1 MAADA
6 LKPPP
11 ARLLL
16 TEWPRAAASLARL
29 AGARALLDA
38 APRGDGRPV
47 LVLPGLFNSDLSNT
61 VLRRYLTRLGYD
73 AHQWGLGRNFGA
85 RTIGGDAS
93 RLLARVEAVAAG
105 AGAPV
110 TLIGVSLGGIMA
122 RLAAHRA
129 PALVREVVTIASPY
143 AAHPHATN
151 VWRAFELVTG
161 ERVDSPEVRALSAE
175 VAQPLPVPTTAIW
188 SAQDGLVNGHACH
201 DAHARCIEVTSGH
214 IGVQLNPEVLLVVA
228 EVLAQSSPSGRG

>member
-1 MAADA
+1 MAADE

-16 TEWPRAAASLARL
+16 TEWPRAAATVVRL
-29 AGARALLDA
+29 AAARARLDA

-61 VLRRYLTRLGYD
+61 VLRRYLTRLGYA
-73 AHQWGLGRNFGA
+73 AHPWTLGRNFGA

-93 RLLARVEAVAAG
+93 RLLARVEQVAAD
-105 AGAPV
+105 AAVPV

-122 RLAAHRA
+122 RLVAHRR
-129 PALVREVVTIASPY
+129 PGLVREVITVASPY
-143 AAHPHATN
+143 AAHPRATN

-161 ERVDSPEVRALSAE
+161 ERVDSPEVRAVSAE
-175 VAQPLPVPTTAIW
+175 VAAPLPVRTTAIW
-188 SAQDGLVNGHACH
+188 SARDGLVNGHACR
-201 DAHARCIEVTSGH
+201 DGHARCIEVKSGH
-214 IGVQLNPEVLLVVA
+214 IGIQLNPEVLLVIA
-228 EVLAQSSPSGRG
+228 QVLADEIRGAG